1 MGLTMNLKIGK
12 LNEREERKGERKEV
26 GEDKGERRRKPELN
40 FLN

>member
-12 LNEREERKGERKEV
+12 LNEREERKEV
-26 GEDKGERRRKPELN
+26 REDKGERRRKPELN